1 MRASVL
7 ALLLSVVSLGGVVV
21 IYVKLDGLEKR
32 VATQRTE
39 RSDAVDREF
48 EARTS
53 SSWDTYPPPAD
64 ASPPD
69 AGEEGTDDAPV
80 TRKEVDERFEN
91 LEKKLAKSNPR
102 KRTRVR
108 APEHLGKL
116 LKLSRTQ
123 VDQVAALVEDGRLR
137 IEELLK
143 TPGRDGTS
151 PYDRREKLYGMVRE
165 SIRTGNWDAT
175 KPALV
180 SANFRD
186 EPVPGRD
193 TTYGEA
199 VDGLVKETHASIV
212 GTLTEEQRA
221 AFENVEI
228 APMVNDGGLAPR
240 EIFHAVEEQL
250 NAEAAAEAD
259 GQK

>member
-91 LEKKLAKSNPR
+91 L
-102 KRTRVR
+102 
-108 APEHLGKL
+108 
-116 LKLSRTQ
+116 RTQ